1 MAIYPIKN
9 IFLLTGEDE
18 LTNIDNLSSVGTAVY
33 LAPDQNKI
41 YIADATGNIS
51 VIGESSDAST
61 DDDGADDADGEYTND
76 DNDGA

>member
-18 LTNIDNLSSVGTAVY
+18 LTDIDNLSAVGTAVY
-33 LAPDQNKI
+33 LAPEQNKI
-41 YIADATGNIS
+41 YIVDATGNIS
-51 VIGESSDAST
+51 VIGESSDNS
-61 DDDGADDADGEYTND
+61 ADDGEYTND